1 MGSKVHPPMVAM
13 TAVNTDTESS
23 DESCGLQHEAEAGRV
38 QEEEEEEEEESREAT
53 SVMVSCLFL
62 HSDSLCPA
70 RLLTCTVH

>member
-13 TAVNTDTESS
+13 TAVNMDTESS

-62 HSDSLCPA
+62 HSHSLCPA
-70 RLLTCTVH
+70 CLLKCTVH